1 MDTVID
7 ANEFFSCIIAK
18 GKRLNS
24 RTLDVFFSESVKL
37 FAPIKL
43 LEELNMNEEEII
55 KKSGFSE
62 YESASFI
69 DILKIR
75 ITFVPLEEFT
85 YRIDEAKLL
94 APHLKDV
101 QYFALAL
108 HLNAKIWSQEKSF
121 KNQNRIRV
129 ISTNELWKLLF
140 D

>member
-1 MDTVID
+1 MDTIID

-18 GKRLNS
+18 GKKLNS
-24 RTLDVFFSESVKL
+24 RTLDVFFSDRVKL
-37 FAPIKL
+37 FAPMKL
-43 LEELNMNEEEII
+43 LEELNTNEEEIV

-69 DILKIR
+69 DLLKIR
-75 ITFVPLEEFT
+75 ITFVPLKEFVLK
-85 YRIDEAKLL
+85 IDEAKLL
-94 APHLKDV
+94 APHLKDA

-108 HLNAKIWSQEKSF
+108 HLHAKIWSQEKSF
-121 KNQNRIRV
+121 KNQDRIGI